1 MCFEGELEAP
11 NQNDFR
17 KTGGCN
23 FQRQNLLT
31 TLDFKCKMQNK
42 KVNIEK
48 HTQHSS
54 FNKSEQ
60 LNGIVL
66 ILKKNI
72 SFSVTPR
79 PTLDY

>member
-1 MCFEGELEAP
+1 
-11 NQNDFR
+11 
-17 KTGGCN
+17 
-23 FQRQNLLT
+23 
-31 TLDFKCKMQNK
+31 MQNK

-79 PTLDY
+79 PTLDYWEGTLFQELQ